1 VCGWPVEGR
10 DDGRLMLGR
19 FCGWSVAILI
29 DIKGERGDESGLV
42 SMSG

>member
-1 VCGWPVEGR
+1 VCGWPVDGR

-19 FCGWSVAILI
+19 FCGWSVVILI
-29 DIKGERGDESGLV
+29 DIEAERSDEDGLA